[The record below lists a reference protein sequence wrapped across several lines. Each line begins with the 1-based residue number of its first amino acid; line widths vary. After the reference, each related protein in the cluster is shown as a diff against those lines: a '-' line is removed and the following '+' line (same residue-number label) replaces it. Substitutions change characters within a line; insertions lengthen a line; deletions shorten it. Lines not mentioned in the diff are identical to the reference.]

1 MSLNA
6 PTHTC
11 KHICR
16 YNEHAEQGSANALY
30 NDSISN
36 NGKNRCVC
44 ASWAEEKV
52 PGLVGNK
59 NISVVTMNMQRK
71 AQQMHCIMVPF
82 LTMAEEEV
90 SI

>member
-1 MSLNA
+1 MLLHIHVNTSVVTMNMQSKA
-6 PTHTC
+6 QQTHCVMVPFLTM
-11 KHICR
+11 
-16 YNEHAEQGSANALY
+16 A
-30 NDSISN
+30 
-36 NGKNRCVC
+36 CVC

-90 SI
+90 STCI